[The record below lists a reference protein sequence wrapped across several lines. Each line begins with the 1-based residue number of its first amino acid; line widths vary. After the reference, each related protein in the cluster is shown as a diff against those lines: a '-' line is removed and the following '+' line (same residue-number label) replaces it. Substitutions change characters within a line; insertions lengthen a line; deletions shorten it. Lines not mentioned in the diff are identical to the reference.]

1 VVAVLRS
8 APVAFLAADL
18 GADPNQ
24 LMHPWQAVI
33 ARGGQP
39 VLISTSRREVE
50 LARSPGRGG
59 TMSVD
64 VYAADARPRGFA
76 GLVLPGGIVNADR
89 LRTQELAI
97 ALVRGFFDA
106 GLPVAAVGH
115 APWLLI
121 EAGVVRGR
129 KLTSWR
135 SLRTDLQNAGAQWV
149 GDHVV
154 SCQDG
159 PNILLTCRG
168 PGDLPA
174 FCDLFTRQFSGA
186 ARPGQRAD

>member
-1 VVAVLRS
+1 
-8 APVAFLAADL
+8 
-18 GADPNQ
+18 
-24 LMHPWQAVI
+24 
-33 ARGGQP
+33 
-39 VLISTSRREVE
+39 
-50 LARSPGRGG
+50 
-59 TMSVD
+59 
-64 VYAADARPRGFA
+64 
-76 GLVLPGGIVNADR
+76 VNAAR

-97 ALVRGFFDA
+97 ALVRGFFDV